1 MFLVVSRHLVPK
13 GFGGLAIF
21 PFIFLSAARLKG
33 DSPFLNHERIHLRQ
47 QVEMLIVPFFIWYA
61 IEFLVRLAMTRNFSS
76 AYRTIGFE
84 REAYAKEKDPL
95 YLKSRPLWN
104 FIKFL

>member
-33 DSPFLNHERIHLRQ
+33 DSPFINHERIHLRQ
-47 QVEMLIVPFFIWYA
+47 QVEMLLVPFFVWYG
-61 IEFLVRLAMTRNFSS
+61 IEFLIRLTITRNFSY
-76 AYRTIGFE
+76 AYRNISFE
-84 REAYAKEKDPL
+84 REAYAKEKDPH
-95 YLKSRPLWN
+95 YLKSRPFWN
-104 FIKFL
+104 FLRYV

>member
-33 DSPFLNHERIHLRQ
+33 DSPFINHERIHLRQ
-47 QVEMLIVPFFIWYA
+47 QLELLVVPFFIWYA
-61 IEFLVRLAMTRNFSS
+61 LEFAIRLCVCRNLSS
-76 AYRTIGFE
+76 AYRNIGFE

-95 YLKSRPLWN
+95 YLRSRPFWS
-104 FIKFL
+104 FLRYV

>member
-33 DSPFLNHERIHLRQ
+33 NSPFINHERIHLRQ
-47 QVEMLIVPFFIWYA
+47 QVEILLLPFFVWYGV
-61 IEFLVRLAMTRNFSS
+61 EFLVRLIASRNFSK
-76 AYRTIGFE
+76 AYHNISFE
-84 REAYAKEKDPL
+84 REAYANEKDPL
-95 YLKSRPLWN
+95 YLKSRPFWN
-104 FIKFL
+104 FLRYM

>member
-33 DSPFLNHERIHLRQ
+33 DSPFINHERIHIRQ
-47 QVEMLIVPFFIWYA
+47 QLEMLVLPFFVWYGV
-61 IEFLVRLAMTRNFSS
+61 EFMVRFCLCRNFSS
-76 AYRTIGFE
+76 AYRSISFE

-95 YLKSRPLWN
+95 FLKSRPLWN
-104 FIKFL
+104 FLKFL